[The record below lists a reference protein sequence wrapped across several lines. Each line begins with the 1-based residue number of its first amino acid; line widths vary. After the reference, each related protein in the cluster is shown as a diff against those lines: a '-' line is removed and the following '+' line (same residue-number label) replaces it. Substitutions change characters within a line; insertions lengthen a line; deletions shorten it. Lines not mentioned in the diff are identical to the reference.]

1 MGHNTRYGTA
11 LCALSASP
19 LPVYGTNIHSGWL
32 NYFGVLSSLIHARVF
47 PLRSYRCTYRFVPNR
62 VRENTNN
69 EAIEATSSLG
79 CSCFPYS
86 PLLYFYFFFFA
97 YKCSPYIVTQWG
109 FYIRH
114 NEHVP
119 GRRSCWPA
127 WNEGTRLQTK
137 PWRKI
142 GVRRFSWRR
151 CNPRG
156 GLHDSASEGWIIRA
170 ITLWVHAIIRL
181 VHIFNIQW
189 DISGRRVQEEA
200 KGQLSRATCHVPIK
214 MCKHTHACCQW
225 ADFSAACVCVFIHSQ
240 RHSPVLTGL

>member
-86 PLLYFYFFFFA
+86 PLLYFYFYFFFCLQMFTIYSHA
-97 YKCSPYIVTQWG
+97 MRILYQTQWTCSRKTFVLASLERG
-109 FYIRH
+109 H
-114 NEHVP
+114 TATNKAVAQNWGEEVQLKALQP
-119 GRRSCWPA
+119 SWWPPWLSLGRL
-127 WNEGTRLQTK
+127 N
-137 PWRKI
+137 
-142 GVRRFSWRR
+142 
-151 CNPRG
+151 N
-156 GLHDSASEGWIIRA
+156 
-170 ITLWVHAIIRL
+170 
-181 VHIFNIQW
+181 
-189 DISGRRVQEEA
+189 
-200 KGQLSRATCHVPIK
+200 
-214 MCKHTHACCQW
+214 
-225 ADFSAACVCVFIHSQ
+225 
-240 RHSPVLTGL
+240 